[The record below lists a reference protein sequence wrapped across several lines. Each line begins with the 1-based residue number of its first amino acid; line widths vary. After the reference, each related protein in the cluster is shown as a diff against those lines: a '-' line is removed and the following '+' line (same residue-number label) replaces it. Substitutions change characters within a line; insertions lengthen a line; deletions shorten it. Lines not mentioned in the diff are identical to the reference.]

1 MTGAWQQ
8 PLLPQSSLDRSR
20 ISGLGYE
27 AFFIETI
34 AVPPSKFRPAQ
45 QLNGMMF
52 EHPQNVALQKILSL
66 KQSIS
71 AHYAPPSEE
80 KEQKGEDEEKDE
92 EDKLGKVVK
101 DWIALQD
108 TVNGFLDSTKGG
120 AYSSTLPNGIRQLIE
135 KKSGLFRQNMMGKR
149 VNYAARSVISPDPYI
164 GTDEIGLPVRFATK
178 LSYPEPVTA
187 YNIHQLSSMVR
198 NGAYKHPGALY
209 VEDENGRMIDL
220 SKRSW
225 RQRATIASSLENS
238 NSLGLTEDRF
248 IRASKATSLDAEAFY
263 KTEHNKQFAPL
274 SLRGQKRV
282 WRHVQTGDF
291 MLANR
296 YVSYS
301 AIAQTLWKLL
311 FHV

>member
-1 MTGAWQQ
+1 M
-8 PLLPQSSLDRSR
+8 DRSR
-20 ISGLGYE
+20 VSGLGFE

-45 QLNGMMF
+45 QLDGIMF
-52 EHPQNVALQKILSL
+52 EHPQNVALQKILGL
-66 KQSIS
+66 KKSIG

-80 KEQKGEDEEKDE
+80 EKKDE
-92 EDKLGKVVK
+92 EENKEEVDKLGKVLK
-101 DWIALQD
+101 DWILLQD

-120 AYSSTLPNGIRQLIE
+120 AYSSQLPNGIRQLME

-164 GTDEIGLPVRFATK
+164 GTDEVGLPVRFATK
-178 LSYPEPVTA
+178 LSYPEPVTS
-187 YNIHQLSSMVR
+187 YNIDMLSDMVR
-198 NGAYKHPGALY
+198 NGAHKHPGALY
-209 VEDENGRMIDL
+209 VEDENGRVIDL

-225 RQRATIASSLENS
+225 RQRATIASSLKNS

-248 IRASKATSLDAEAFY
+248 IRASKATSQDAEAFY
-263 KTEHNKQFAPL
+263 KTEHNKQFTAL

-296 YVSYS
+296 
-301 AIAQTLWKLL
+301 
-311 FHV
+311 